1 MQLLKIQNR
10 LVIVKGESR
19 YSFPFGYRIVLG
31 IVVIWSLDD
40 TTISFESALTDITNK
55 DGDSFADINDLEA
68 FLLPLLGFNTASGGS
83 EVGEGVFET
92 ADGVA
97 VNASATGAGI
107 AIVATRTTGLAAQ
120 FVGKHLIEQSN
131 STINTDDAI
140 FEVNSYNL
148 GSLPCPRLTTSQKNG
163 IPAVTPGLMVY
174 DTDLGRYEVWNGS
187 YYAGSRNRINIFHG
201 GGFNPANS
209 ATYRFSCYP
218 IAPISVTVNPA
229 PYAQKF
235 VGNGVIRSV
244 YLNAYCSSAPG
255 TAEAWS
261 LFIRVNN
268 IDYLVATVSST
279 SVVRIWENN
288 TMNIP
293 YINGQTWE
301 MIWVSPTSGTRAQ
314 GLISAGHIITE

>member
-10 LVIVKGESR
+10 LVIIKGQNR
-19 YSFPFGYRIVLG
+19 YSFPFGYRYDRG
-31 IVVIWSLDD
+31 IVKIWSLDD
-40 TTISFESALTDITNK
+40 TDFVLEGVIGEILDSNSDPFFDI
-55 DGDSFADINDLEA
+55 DELEW

-83 EVGEGVFET
+83 EVVGTTENGT
-92 ADGVA
+92 AGHFT
-97 VNASATGAGI
+97 ATGAGTAVKAIRTSGI
-107 AIVATRTTGLAAQ
+107 ASHS
-120 FVGKHLIEQSN
+120 VGKKLIEQYD
-131 STINTDDAI
+131 TGVNTDDAI
-140 FEVNSYNL
+140 FEVNATNL
-148 GSLPCPRLTTSQKNG
+148 GSLLAPRVTTSQKNS

-201 GGFNPANS
+201 GGFNPANNV
-209 ATYRFSCYP
+209 TYRFSCYP
-218 IAPISVTVNPA
+218 IAPISVTINPA

-235 VGNGVIRSV
+235 VGNGVIRSI
-244 YLNAYCSSAPG
+244 YLNAYCSTAPG

-268 IDYLVATVSST
+268 IDYLVQTVAST
-279 SVVRIWENN
+279 SGVRIWENN
-288 TMNIP
+288 AMNIP